1 MIKLIVSDM
10 DGSLLTSKGEL
21 PPNFFDV
28 LEKLHKKGI
37 RFVVASGRSYFTL
50 YENFAP
56 KSDSIDYIADNGT
69 CVVENGEITYKN
81 VLCKSYVDKII
92 KACDDIEGLHIILC
106 GSKGAY
112 IKKDTGIFLEEI
124 NRYYKYRTIVDDLTE
139 VSDEILKIGIYDVI
153 GAQENSYK
161 ILSEKFSDSLAV
173 VVSGSN
179 WTDVMN
185 KDANKGV
192 ALARI
197 QQRHNISKDETMAF
211 GDYYNDVEMLMNAKY
226 SFVMSNSVS
235 DMKRFGNF
243 VAENNDKYGVIK
255 SIEEYV
261 L

>member
-1 MIKLIVSDM
+1 MIRLIVSDM
-10 DGSLLTSKGEL
+10 DGTLFTSKGEL
-21 PPNFFDV
+21 PPGFFDI

-50 YENFAP
+50 YDNFAP

-81 VLCKSYVDKII
+81 ILCKSHVDRLV
-92 KACDDIEGLHIILC
+92 KACNDIEGLHIILC

-112 IKKDTGIFLEEI
+112 IKRETGIFLEEI
-124 NRYYKYRTIVDDLTE
+124 NRYYRYKTVVDDLTE

-185 KDANKGV
+185 KDANKGA

-197 QQRHNISKDETMAF
+197 QQRYNILKDETMAF

-226 SFVMSNSVS
+226 SFVMSNSVPG
-235 DMKRFGNF
+235 MKRFGNF
-243 VAENNDKYGVIK
+243 IADNNDEYGVIK
-255 SIEEYV
+255 SIVEYV